1 MYNKEA
7 ISKVIESMDK
17 HLRNDLLKDKSGH
30 IQNKK
35 LWENT
40 YIKHQIEKRKR
51 KYEFS
56 LEEHICGMV
65 YSMLSST
72 SAWDRMDGGIDEKT
86 GKIVPVN
93 QIFSQDNIEYA
104 PEFILSCTP
113 ELLTEKIKNICGGTQ
128 STRKQMEALIQSN
141 VPLLMK
147 LEKQYGSI
155 DMCYQQYIEKDKTL
169 KTLITLLSSPN
180 SYLKMSQMGEALVA
194 EYLRNVGYD
203 IAKPDRHT
211 RRILGSEFLGCSD
224 KKIVPIFETLDII
237 KELADYMKRDVAE
250 IDYILWSY
258 CAKRYGEICTLKNP
272 KCEMCVAKKYC
283 NYFKHNL
290 DAKGVIRNE

>member
-1 MYNKEA
+1 MHNKEA
-7 ISKVIESMDK
+7 VSKIIESMDK
-17 HLRNDLLKDKSGH
+17 QLRSDLLNDKLGH

-40 YIKHQIEKRKR
+40 YIKHQIEKRKS
-51 KYEFS
+51 KHEFS

-72 SAWDRMDGGIDEKT
+72 SAWSRMDVGIDEKT
-86 GKIVPVN
+86 GEILPINK
-93 QIFSQDNIEYA
+93 IFSQNDIEYA

-113 ELLTEKIKNICGGTQ
+113 ELLTKKIKEICGGTQ

-141 VPLLMK
+141 IPKLIQ

-155 DMCYQQYIEKDKTL
+155 DMCYQQYVEQDKTL
-169 KTLITLLSSPN
+169 KMLITVLSSPN
-180 SYLKMSQMGEALVA
+180 SHLKMNQMGEALIA

-203 IAKPDRHT
+203 IAKPDRHI

-224 KKIVPIFETLDII
+224 KKIVPTFETLDII

-258 CAKRYGEICTLKNP
+258 CAKGYGEICTLKKP
-272 KCEMCVAKKYC
+272 KCDICVASKLCK
-283 NYFKHNL
+283 
-290 DAKGVIRNE
+290 NEL

>member
-1 MYNKEA
+1 MHNKEA
-7 ISKVIESMDK
+7 VTKVIELMDK
-17 HLRNDLLKDKSGH
+17 QLRNDLLNDKLGH

-40 YIKHQIEKRKR
+40 YIKHQIEKRKS
-51 KYEFS
+51 KHEFS

-72 SAWDRMDGGIDEKT
+72 SAWSRMDDGIDEKT
-86 GKIVPVN
+86 GEIVPVN
-93 QIFSQDNIEYA
+93 KIFSQDNVEYA

-211 RRILGSEFLGCSD
+211 RRILGSEILGCSD
-224 KKIVPIFETLDII
+224 KKIVPVFETLDII

-258 CAKRYGEICTLKNP
+258 CAKGYGEICTLKKP
-272 KCEMCVAKKYC
+272 KCDICVASKLCK
-283 NYFKHNL
+283 
-290 DAKGVIRNE
+290 NEL

>member
-1 MYNKEA
+1 MHNKEA
-7 ISKVIESMDK
+7 VAKIIELMDK
-17 HLRNDLLKDKSGH
+17 QLRSDLLNDKLGH

-40 YIKHQIEKRKR
+40 YIKHQIEKRKS
-51 KYEFS
+51 KHEFS

-65 YSMLSST
+65 YSMLSSA
-72 SAWDRMDGGIDEKT
+72 SAWSRMDGGIDEKT

-141 VPLLMK
+141 IPLLMK
-147 LEKQYGSI
+147 VEKQYGSI